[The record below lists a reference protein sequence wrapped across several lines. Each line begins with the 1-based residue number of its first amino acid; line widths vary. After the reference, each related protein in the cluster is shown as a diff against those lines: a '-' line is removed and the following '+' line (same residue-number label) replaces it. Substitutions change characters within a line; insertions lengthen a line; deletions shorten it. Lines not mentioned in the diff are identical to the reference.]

1 MPAAHTQQR
10 LTQVTPAPSA
20 RGEIY
25 SLLYGGGQVCAA
37 HHTNVCKFS
46 RLFRAVSSL
55 VFNKSLSNLAVL
67 LILTRSF
74 QWWRRIF
81 PSWSMLKIDKT
92 MRGSI
97 PTCNH
102 GMSILPTPTPGNM
115 PRVAANTLTSPAANL
130 PILYNFTEQNIPLKR
145 VVVRRFNYL
154 DFCFHVRSN
163 FYKDS
168 NGCA

>member
-10 LTQVTPAPSA
+10 LTQVPPPPPSA

-55 VFNKSLSNLAVL
+55 VFNKSLSNLAIL

-81 PSWSMLKIDKT
+81 PSWSMLNIEKNYE
-92 MRGSI
+92 RVYSNLQ
-97 PTCNH
+97 PRHVNP
-102 GMSILPTPTPGNM
+102 PTPH
-115 PRVAANTLTSPAANL
+115 PREYASGS
-130 PILYNFTEQNIPLKR
+130 
-145 VVVRRFNYL
+145 
-154 DFCFHVRSN
+154 C
-163 FYKDS
+163 
-168 NGCA
+168 

>member
-10 LTQVTPAPSA
+10 LTQVPSA

-25 SLLYGGGQVCAA
+25 SLLCGGGQVCAA

-81 PSWSMLKIDKT
+81 PSWSMLKIEKT

-102 GMSILPTPTPGNM
+102 GMSILPPPTPGNM

-163 FYKDS
+163 FSKDS